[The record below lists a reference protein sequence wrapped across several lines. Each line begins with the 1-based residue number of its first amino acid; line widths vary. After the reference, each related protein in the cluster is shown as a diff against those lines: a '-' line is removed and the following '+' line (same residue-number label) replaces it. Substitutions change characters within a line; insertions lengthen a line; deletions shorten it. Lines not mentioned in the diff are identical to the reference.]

1 MMLIIHLLLWPS
13 SPGLFWNLNLKASI
27 NFTISLNIW
36 MEQIIFSPWHFY
48 LSKCPLLYT
57 QSLKQQM
64 QRKEWSD
71 EYVLAQL
78 HFMFASFPSLHRILY
93 LLVRNCDLFSISLQP
108 VYQNTLVF
116 TQSYSF
122 YSIRNLKWALLP
134 LLPVSMFLL
143 NPFILS
149 IMSTKMTGK
158 ISNKSGHTDLPQSL
172 YNY

>member
-1 MMLIIHLLLWPS
+1 MMLIIYLLLLPS
-13 SPGLFWNLNLKASI
+13 SPWFFWNLSLKASI

-48 LSKCPLLYT
+48 LSKCPPLYT

-78 HFMFASFPSLHRILY
+78 HFMFASSPSLHRILY
-93 LLVRNCDLFSISLQP
+93 LLLRNCDLFSTSLQP

-122 YSIRNLKWALLP
+122 YSIRNFKWALLP
-134 LLPVSMFLL
+134 LLPISMFLL

-149 IMSTKMTGK
+149 IMSTKMMGR
-158 ISNKSGHTDLPQSL
+158 
-172 YNY
+172 